1 MGFEVGNQR
10 LAVRLTLVLGAQRIH
25 LELHRTNAEGLP
37 HASEHDDH
45 FGVDVRT
52 RHAERFGAQLMEL
65 AVAAALGTLM
75 AEHRAAV
82 PEALRGSV
90 KEVVL
95 IHGAHDRRGALRTER
110 ELVAVHRIGEG
121 IHFLLDDIGH
131 FAHAAREDAGI
142 FKNRRTDF
150 LITVGREHVDA
161 GLLHVLPDG
170 SVLRKHV
177 IHALDAGEFFFSHL
191 LCCCLV
197 CLRLRHRCALP
208 APDAPSF
215 YG

>member
-1 MGFEVGNQR
+1 
-10 LAVRLTLVLGAQRIH
+10 
-25 LELHRTNAEGLP
+25 
-37 HASEHDDH
+37 
-45 FGVDVRT
+45 
-52 RHAERFGAQLMEL
+52 
-65 AVAAALGTLM
+65 M

-110 ELVAVHRIGEG
+110 KLVAVHRIGEG

-150 LITVGREHVDA
+150 LIAVLFEDAHA
-161 GLLHVLPDG
+161 GLLHKLPDG
-170 SVLRKHV
+170 GVLREHV
-177 IHALDAGEFFFSHL
+177 VHALDAGEFFLSHF
-191 LCCCLV
+191 
-197 CLRLRHRCALP
+197 A
-208 APDAPSF
+208 
-215 YG
+215 